1 MSIYREFERLIN
13 FGLKNE
19 LFEKEDKIFMR
30 NSLIDLF
37 KLDEYIVEEV
47 EDENLENV
55 TPIMENLLNYAYEMG
70 ILESNSPVYRDLLDS
85 KIMGILMPRPSQ
97 VINNFNMLYAI
108 NKKSA
113 TDYLYK
119 LGKDNQGDLKSRT
132 NETKLKIC
140 FTYLLM
146 NWLFRRGTNETK
158 PIYL

>member
-1 MSIYREFERLIN
+1 
-13 FGLKNE
+13 
-19 LFEKEDKIFMR
+19 MR

-97 VINNFNMLYAI
+97 VINNFKYAFSH
-108 NKKSA
+108 K
-113 TDYLYK
+113 
-119 LGKDNQGDLKSRT
+119 
-132 NETKLKIC
+132 
-140 FTYLLM
+140 
-146 NWLFRRGTNETK
+146 
-158 PIYL
+158 

>member
-108 NKKSA
+108 NKKS
-113 TDYLYK
+113 
-119 LGKDNQGDLKSRT
+119 
-132 NETKLKIC
+132 
-140 FTYLLM
+140 
-146 NWLFRRGTNETK
+146 
-158 PIYL
+158 

>member
-119 LGKDNQGDLKSRT
+119 LGK
-132 NETKLKIC
+132 IV
-140 FTYLLM
+140 
-146 NWLFRRGTNETK
+146 
-158 PIYL
+158 II